1 MPRETPPQPPAAAPR
16 GEVRVEWVPCSPVMW
31 DTVPET
37 YSFLP
42 KPEYSSNQLKMRH
55 WERLRGLWILWHKF
69 HGEDAPK
76 VTWDIWPQVPPTGPW
91 VPPKLW
97 CLTYP
102 NIPPQPITDPLRT
115 LWWVVNAS
123 FCGWLVSIC
132 RKSAWLQ
139 VGKKAE
145 SGHHPCPPPPQGK
158 HEVFHT
164 WPGFRELSRAHHLSR
179 ASQVTH
185 R

>member
-1 MPRETPPQPPAAAPR
+1 
-16 GEVRVEWVPCSPVMW
+16 MW

-55 WERLRGLWILWHKF
+55 WEKLRGLWILWHKF

-132 RKSAWLQ
+132 WKSAWLQ

-145 SGHHPCPPPPQGK
+145 SGHHPCPPPRVNMRSSTPGLALENWAGHTILVGLPRWHTGK
-158 HEVFHT
+158 ESTYPCRRHKRLGIIPWVGKIP
-164 WPGFRELSRAHHLSR
+164 WRKK
-179 ASQVTH
+179 
-185 R
+185 